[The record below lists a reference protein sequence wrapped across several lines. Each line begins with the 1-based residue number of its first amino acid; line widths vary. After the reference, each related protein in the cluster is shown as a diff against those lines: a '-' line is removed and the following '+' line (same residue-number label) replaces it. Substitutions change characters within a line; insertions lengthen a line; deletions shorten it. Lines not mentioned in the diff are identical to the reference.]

1 MTWLI
6 SPLVLLAAAPWVL
19 LPPLAMLRVVR
30 SRSLAEDSPTLPPST
45 PLVSIIVPARNEARN
60 IGRCVRSIL
69 ATPYAPIELIVVDDH
84 STDGTS
90 DVARAAGG
98 GDARLRILAS
108 PTLPNGWFG
117 KQWACTTGA
126 AAASGSI
133 LLFTDADTMHAPDL
147 LPRAVNRSRRESA
160 DMLSV
165 AGRQEMRSFW
175 ERLLQPQVFWILIV
189 RYGGT
194 ESVNRASRPEDVIAN
209 GQYLLIGRGAYEVAG
224 GHASVRDK
232 VAEDLALAQRFFRLG
247 LRVRLVRGDDQ
258 LSTHM
263 YGSLSELTDGWG
275 KNVFAGGIDAMPGG
289 AVGRVL
295 FPFFLPLAPLMALA
309 PLAGLV
315 LALAGAAGPA
325 VATWS
330 TICLAATLLWW
341 ALIYRGF
348 HQRIWYALL
357 FPVGAAVVLFIV
369 LRAIGRGRRV
379 GWKGRE
385 YVAR

>member
-1 MTWLI
+1 
-6 SPLVLLAAAPWVL
+6 
-19 LPPLAMLRVVR
+19 MLRVVR

-209 GQYLLIGRGAYEVAG
+209 GQYLLIGRGAYDVAG

-315 LALAGAAGPA
+315 LALAGVAGPA

>member
-90 DVARAAGG
+90 DVARAAAGS
-98 GDARLRILAS
+98 DARLRILAN

-147 LPRAVNRSRRESA
+147 LPRAVNRSRRENA

-194 ESVNRASRPEDVIAN
+194 ESVNRASRAEDVIAN
-209 GQYLLIGRGAYEVAG
+209 GQYLLIRRWAYDVAG

-263 YGSLSELTDGWG
+263 YGSLSELIDGWG

-315 LALAGAAGPA
+315 LALAGVAGPA

-330 TICLAATLLWW
+330 TICLAATLVWW